1 MQGFCIQITTWFT
14 TRECKGS
21 DVLCN
26 DSLNHQ
32 TSAYQ
37 VSTCKLI
44 FVLLKVKLQSYGL
57 NSELSLVKHEEICR
71 HEDHM
76 MIIIHKLAH
85 NWTLV
90 LENWRWLHHKT
101 FLLLNSLHHTLTV
114 TLSIKFLNQK
124 ISPVFFTHIV
134 V

>member
-1 MQGFCIQITTWFT
+1 MSGDFCIIDDKITGLLHT

-21 DVLCN
+21 NVLCN

-57 NSELSLVKHEEICR
+57 ISELSLVKHEEICR
-71 HEDHM
+71 HDEYCTQTCRQ
-76 MIIIHKLAH
+76 LY
-85 NWTLV
+85 TG
-90 LENWRWLHHKT
+90 T
-101 FLLLNSLHHTLTV
+101 
-114 TLSIKFLNQK
+114 
-124 ISPVFFTHIV
+124 
-134 V
+134 